1 MKKTIKRV
9 LTLCLVVSLVLGTLC
24 VSGFAVDGTLP
35 SVQHYDAYAALG
47 DSIPAG
53 YGLDTYPGENGA
65 TLDGTR
71 VSGSYPD
78 LVAGAATADTYYPLA
93 RCGFRSV
100 ELRRM
105 LDASYAGDEYS
116 DLMLESLTGISS
128 TEILAQ
134 RLLFEEGVK
143 NADLITINVGSNDTL
158 TYALVRASVYME
170 KISDSSII
178 GPISERL
185 NGLGSLGELAG
196 NLLSTAESLGIAP
209 LVLAEMADALL
220 DGQAM
225 FKENWDAIIAR
236 IRELNP
242 DATIVAVGMYNP
254 FRDLKMT
261 NSSLISIGKMAD
273 TTVRQMNR
281 YIRYES
287 AASSEY
293 LIAEVPD
300 TEVYDF
306 PPLTD
311 DTFWDSFTK
320 NVHPTDNGHFYIAQQ
335 ILKLL
340 PEETETPV
348 EPVVPVDPDKPTD
361 LNTEEHI
368 AYISGYDDGTVRP
381 DASIT
386 RAEVAM
392 IFYRLLDREALAKY
406 DTTANTFSDVPSGQW
421 YTAAVSTLSAMGV
434 LSGYPDGTFR
444 PDAPITRAELASVCV
459 RFFAAPPSGLE
470 NPFSD
475 IAGHWA
481 QNAISAAARLGIVSG
496 YPDGTFQPENQI
508 TRAETI
514 QMVNNVLG
522 RHTAKEHMLPGMV
535 TFSDNLDASKW
546 YYAAI
551 QEAANGHDYE
561 MVAGAEHWT
570 NLK

>member
-1 MKKTIKRV
+1 MKKTFQRI
-9 LTLCLVVSLVLGTLC
+9 LTLCLIFALTLGICC
-24 VSGFAVDGTLP
+24 VSSDAVDSTLP
-35 SVQHYDAYAALG
+35 SVQHYDTFVTLG

-53 YGLDTYPGENGA
+53 YGLDTYPGENSA
-65 TLDGTR
+65 VLDGTR
-71 VSGSYPD
+71 VTGSYPD
-78 LVAGAATADTYYPLA
+78 LVAGAVTADTYYALS
-93 RCGFRSV
+93 RCGMRSV
-100 ELRRM
+100 ELRRV
-105 LDASYAGDEYS
+105 LDASYEGDEYS
-116 DLMLESLTGISS
+116 DLILQSLTG
-128 TEILAQ
+128 TTADALLAQ
-134 RLLFEEGVK
+134 RPQFEEGIR
-143 NADLITINVGSNDTL
+143 NADLITLNIGSNDTL
-158 TYALVRASVYME
+158 TYALIRIGVYME
-170 KISDSSII
+170 TISGESVLGSIADQL
-178 GPISERL
+178 EE
-185 NGLGSLGELAG
+185 LGSLGKLAG
-196 NLLSTAESLGIAP
+196 TLLSTAESLGIASQV
-209 LVLAEMADALL
+209 LVELARALD
-220 DGQAM
+220 DGQQM
-225 FKENWDAIIAR
+225 FRENWDAIVAR

-254 FRDLKMT
+254 FRDLKLT
-261 NSSLISIGKMAD
+261 DSSLISIGKLAD

-287 AASSEY
+287 DYTNEY
-293 LIAEVPD
+293 LVAEVPD
-300 TEVYDF
+300 TEVYEF
-306 PPLTD
+306 PALTD
-311 DTFWDSFTK
+311 DSFWSNFVK

-340 PEETETPV
+340 PEKIETPV
-348 EPVVPVDPDKPTD
+348 DPVDPNKPAD

-386 RAEVAM
+386 RAEVTM

-444 PDAPITRAELASVCV
+444 PDDPITRAELASVCV

-481 QNAISAAARLGIVSG
+481 QNAITAAARLGIVSG

-522 RHTAKEHMLPGMV
+522 RHTAKEHMLSGMV